1 MKFLHIFFQSF
12 IVRFIYVKY
21 GNSFSSSMIIHT
33 SRYLFDQHG
42 FHNVGVDRISKE
54 SNVSKMTFYK
64 YFKSKEKLIELCL
77 EFHQETLMQQV
88 SSILS
93 ANLKAKI

>member
-1 MKFLHIFFQSF
+1 
-12 IVRFIYVKY
+12 
-21 GNSFSSSMIIHT
+21 MIIHT

-64 YFKSKEKLIELCL
+64 YFKSKEKLIELYL

-93 ANLKAKI
+93 ANLKSQNLDKLKEIYF